1 MHVSLHVRAAAQVW
15 SHHATGAKAVMPHSR
30 CMRCLRDRASGAEL
44 GVFESRQILENLMA
58 RAVRKRL
65 FPLVYTQNPKIYPDR
80 LGTNTTKAEGKGV
93 FLQVVP
99 SRVYSHC
106 HEAGDVVLI
115 DNWACWH
122 STTGGLAGEDTRV
135 MLLSAWNG
143 TRWPSAA

>member
-1 MHVSLHVRAAAQVW
+1 
-15 SHHATGAKAVMPHSR
+15 
-30 CMRCLRDRASGAEL
+30 MRCLRDRASGAEL

-65 FPLVYTQNPKIYPDR
+65 FALVYTKTR
-80 LGTNTTKAEGKGV
+80 TFTKTGSGQTPQKLKGKGV